1 MMRVRKVTKGLSGG
15 GLGLLF
21 DPLASLWRHRQ
32 LYRRLLNRDI
42 LATVRGSVLGLAWVV
57 LIPLILVTIYTFI
70 FGVVLSSTW
79 SAPTSTPLEVPLIF
93 FAGLGLFGFFM
104 EVISRSPAAVRDN
117 DVYVKKVVFP
127 LDMLAW
133 VLVGTSLFKYLINFA
148 LLLFFLLLLTGGI
161 PAKVLLV
168 PVLLLP
174 FLIMTLGIAWM
185 FAAIGTYVR
194 DLTHFIQALG
204 PIILFGSP
212 VFYAVQQVPES
223 FRWIY
228 MLNPLSFILESLR
241 SLLFFDTMFSFL
253 ELAAYTLVA
262 IIVYATGFAF
272 FQRLRPGFADVV

>member
-1 MMRVRKVTKGLSGG
+1 MTKGLSGG

-253 ELAAYTLVA
+253 GLAVYTLVA

>member
-253 ELAAYTLVA
+253 GLAAYTLVA

>member
-1 MMRVRKVTKGLSGG
+1 MTKGLSGG

-253 ELAAYTLVA
+253 GLAAYTLVA